1 MFELEV
7 HGGLGRK
14 GTWTRSGQ
22 TLTTPLV
29 LFVPTRAHPAPPY
42 AEALFVSDR
51 TEDPRL
57 QIRVSGSF
65 FGPREGRHPDDVPPS
80 KGTPLSMADLE
91 FPEERPAGDLAIV
104 TAEADLSRAANA
116 EVVFLANGPQFERS
130 PREFVGA
137 VRRVKESLGPARV
150 LAVTGLATPS
160 NVPILVYAGI
170 DVVDS
175 SRMVLDSARGLF
187 HTSDGSIEM
196 EEAEPAACGCPAC
209 VAGGDLPGHNDF
221 ALHRAVL
228 LVRNHLAHGRLREL
242 VERRLANAPWNT
254 AVVRHLDL
262 RGYDLVEPYT
272 PVAGREM
279 LAYASESLHRP
290 EVVRFRRRIMERYA
304 KPPSARVLLLLPCS
318 ARKPY
323 SASRSHRRFREAI
336 QACKNPSVVHEVIV
350 TSPLGLIPRELE
362 RFYPAGAYDIP
373 VTGDWSRD
381 EAAVVADDLEAFVE
395 SNRYDSVVAHLGA
408 EGPIVH
414 RVLPEA
420 FLSSKDRPT
429 SDDSLVALTRT
440 LDQVVGSYGP
450 VARGARFAEDL
461 TTIARFQFGDAGKAL
476 LSGATFRGRFPDVR
490 VLQQGTQVAMHTGR
504 GLLSL
509 TLAGGEILSKANA
522 YWVDIEDFHPVGN
535 IFAVGVRD
543 AAPEIRPG
551 DEVAVR
557 HGGEVRA
564 VGTARLSSREMKD
577 FDRGEAVHV
586 RHVREASP

>member
-29 LFVPTRAHPAPPY
+29 LFVPPRTHPAPPY

-80 KGTPLSMADLE
+80 KGTPLSMTDLE

-130 PREFVGA
+130 PREFVA
-137 VRRVKESLGPARV
+137 AIRRVKESLGPARV

-290 EVVRFRRRIMERYA
+290 EVVRFRRRIVERYA

-381 EAAVVADDLEAFVE
+381 ESAMITGDLRAFLAA
-395 SNRYDSVVAHLGA
+395 NRYETVVAHLAA
-408 EGPIVH
+408 EAPIVKAA
-414 RVLPEA
+414 VPDA
-420 FLSSKDRPT
+420 IPTSKERPT
-429 SDDSLVALTRT
+429 SDESLASLTAT
-440 LDQVVGSYGP
+440 LSHVTRSAPHVPKGL
-450 VARGARFAEDL
+450 RFSEEMSN
-461 TTIARFQFGDAGKAL
+461 IARFQFGEAGL
-476 LSGATFRGRFPDVR
+476 GLVRGAT
-490 VLQQGTQVAMHTGR
+490 
-504 GLLSL
+504 
-509 TLAGGEILSKANA
+509 
-522 YWVDIEDFHPVGN
+522 
-535 IFAVGVRD
+535 
-543 AAPEIRPG
+543 
-551 DEVAVR
+551 
-557 HGGEVRA
+557 
-564 VGTARLSSREMKD
+564 
-577 FDRGEAVHV
+577 
-586 RHVREASP
+586 